1 MNEISAAAM
10 GGERK
15 KKKKKKLDSRGCGL
29 AIFKSVKS
37 YNVPSFMFVELRID
51 YLKQLNSFL
60 RGI

>member
-10 GGERK
+10 GG
-15 KKKKKKLDSRGCGL
+15 KKKKKKLDSRGCAL

-51 YLKQLNSFL
+51 YLKHLNSFL